1 MSLADATEP
10 ADAADAAGLL
20 AAAAAAAAAAVGSAA
35 PFLARLALESVGR
48 LPDLAS
54 RRRRLPELASQRH
67 ISHPVFTKLVVARPA
82 AAGLRRRLAALLVMP
97 LLL

>member
-10 ADAADAAGLL
+10 ADAADAAGL
-20 AAAAAAAAAAVGSAA
+20 AAAAVAAAVGSAA

-82 AAGLRRRLAALLVMP
+82 AAGLRRRLAALLAMP